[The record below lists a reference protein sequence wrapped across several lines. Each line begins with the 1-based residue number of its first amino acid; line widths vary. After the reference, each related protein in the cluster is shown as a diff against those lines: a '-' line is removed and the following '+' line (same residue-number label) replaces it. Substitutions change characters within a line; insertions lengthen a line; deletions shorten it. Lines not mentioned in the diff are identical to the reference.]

1 MSEEEKRQIEVFMK
15 TLTRD
20 ELEILRRY
28 LMNLKRIRQD
38 NRNQ

>member
-1 MSEEEKRQIEVFMK
+1 MSDEEKRQIEAFMR